1 MLRRTSPQSA
11 AAHYDAITNAWR
23 YIFGEH
29 FHYGYFT
36 SPQVELPTATR
47 ALIDELAALAPISES
62 TRVLDIGC
70 GIGEPALYL
79 HEKLGCSVLG
89 ITTSEKGLELARARS
104 QQRGRSDRVR
114 FQLADGTRTGLPPES
129 FDLCWAL
136 ESSHLMDKAR
146 LFAECHRLLGSGGR
160 LLLCDVMLKRPITLS
175 DHFSNLFEL
184 RWGYLS
190 GYLSVK
196 RAYGPGRTESF
207 DDYRN
212 KLSAAGFGEVRLVDV
227 SHQTLPTTRKWR
239 ENMEINRSEI
249 LRNFSEAEFRD
260 FERASYLM
268 EHLFEKEML
277 GYGLLSAVKL

>member
-1 MLRRTSPQSA
+1 MLRRTSPLS
-11 AAHYDAITNAWR
+11 AAHYDRITDAWR

-29 FHYGYFT
+29 FHYGFFA
-36 SPQVELPTATR
+36 SPEVELPAATR
-47 ALIDELAALAPISES
+47 ALIDELAALADIGERTS
-62 TRVLDIGC
+62 VLDIGC

-79 HEKLGCSVLG
+79 HEKFGCRMTG
-89 ITTSEKGLELARARS
+89 ITTSERGLELARARCES
-104 QQRGRSDRVR
+104 RGHAESVR
-114 FQLADGTRTGLPPES
+114 FLLADGTDNGLPAES

-146 LFAECHRLLGSGGR
+146 LFAECHRGLKSGGV
-160 LLLCDVMLKRPITLS
+160 LLLCDVMLRRPVTVS
-175 DHFSNLFEL
+175 DHFSNLFRL

-212 KLSAAGFGEVRLVDV
+212 RLAAAGFSEVRLVDV
-227 SHQTLPTTRKWR
+227 SRETLPTMRKWR
-239 ENMEINRSEI
+239 ENMVINQTDI
-249 LRNFSEAEFRD
+249 LRSFSQAEFRD

-268 EHLFEKEML
+268 EYLFEQEML
-277 GYGLLSAVKL
+277 GYGLVSAVKR

>member
-1 MLRRTSPQSA
+1 MLRRTSPRS
-11 AAHYDAITNAWR
+11 AAHYDAITDAWR

-29 FHYGYFT
+29 FHYGYFA
-36 SPQVELPTATR
+36 SPEVELPAATR
-47 ALIDELAALAPISES
+47 ALIDELAALSQITGK

-79 HEKLGCSVLG
+79 HEKFGCSVLG
-89 ITTSEKGLELARARS
+89 ISTSEKGLKLALARS
-104 QQRGRSDRVR
+104 HKRGRSDRVR
-114 FQLADGTRTGLPPES
+114 FQLADGTRTALPAES

-136 ESSHLMDKAR
+136 ESSHLMDKAG
-146 LFAECHRLLGSGGR
+146 LFSECHRLLPSGGS
-160 LLLCDVMLKRPITLS
+160 LLLCDVMLKRPIRLS
-175 DHFSNLFEL
+175 DHFSNLFDLGWE
-184 RWGYLS
+184 YLS
-190 GYLSVK
+190 GYLGLK

-212 KLSAAGFGEVRLVDV
+212 KLSAAGFGEIRLVDV
-227 SHQTLPTTRKWR
+227 SRETLPTTQKWR
-239 ENMEINRSEI
+239 ENIRINRSEI
-249 LRNFSEAEFRD
+249 LRNFTERELRD